1 MKSKVFKA
9 GNYVWECKT
18 SPTPNSIGASVEV
31 SYLKHEIKEVKKRW
45 AKEGMPSGYYYV
57 FPINYISNA
66 AREELETFKSQY
78 RGQVD
83 IGYYDCDQ
91 VQKLIGNCL
100 KLGTMQDLINYIQK
114 VRGN

>member
-1 MKSKVFKA
+1 MKSKVFKN

-18 SPTPNSIGASVEV
+18 SPAPNYLGASVEV
-31 SYLKHEIKEVKKRW
+31 SYLKTEIAAVKRRW

-57 FPINYISNA
+57 FPVNYISNA
-66 AREELETFKSQY
+66 ARQELENFKSQY

-91 VQKLIGNCL
+91 VQKLIENSVKIGS
-100 KLGTMQDLINYIQK
+100 MQDLIGYIQQARK
-114 VRGN
+114 N